1 MMILI
6 QNLVN
11 QKIKKYLQWPA
22 WLNRVFIFG
31 LSLVIVLNT
40 SPFIQAQTPNLPNN
54 VTELIRNGSRP
65 LSGQIGNLVYAPVK
79 VDGIPLFYVAVPASV
94 EDDKGEKATAP
105 LQDRVTRIQNNI
117 KEIIERGFDPN
128 TLQVYPSVLNGQTV
142 IRVSDPNNLKPQTI
156 GTITENDAQ
165 LHGQAI
171 AEMAP
176 EAANQLRQ
184 ALIRA
189 RQERQPESLQ
199 AQGWLAVKLF
209 LSLALI
215 SLILLIIQSAFTRY
229 IFSLKKAL
237 AQFLENAQDTD
248 LINAIPANHGA
259 TGPASEPYQLQ
270 KSLFLIFEIFSKKF
284 QPQFIVSPQSEEL
297 PEKKIPRIISK
308 YLYCQ
313 TREDAKLIYQRQIKI
328 IIFLRRLL
336 SFFQLLLWLRGLAFI
351 LALFPYSRELGVQI
365 AGAPMSLILIWLII
379 LVLLKMS
386 DFFIDKM
393 LQIWEEDINLRDKN
407 SNRGIL
413 RIPTISNALK
423 GICLVL
429 LISTGIIL
437 SLGIFD
443 FPIATILAGA
453 GIIGFAISF
462 GSQSL
467 IKDVISGVIN
477 LFNDSYAV
485 GDFVIIANDE
495 GLVEDLN
502 LFVTRLRSS
511 NGDLITIPNGSVG
524 IVRNQTKDWSR
535 VDYSIQISYDADIQ
549 QALGILRQV
558 AEELYHDSQWHSLIS
573 EPPDLKGVEDLSHLG
588 VRLRVWLKTKPG
600 EQWIVARE
608 LRLRLKS
615 AFEAAG
621 ISIGIPQQAFL
632 FQNSG
637 DRLSGE

>member
-1 MMILI
+1 
-6 QNLVN
+6 
-11 QKIKKYLQWPA
+11 
-22 WLNRVFIFG
+22 
-31 LSLVIVLNT
+31 
-40 SPFIQAQTPNLPNN
+40 
-54 VTELIRNGSRP
+54 
-65 LSGQIGNLVYAPVK
+65 
-79 VDGIPLFYVAVPASV
+79 
-94 EDDKGEKATAP
+94 
-105 LQDRVTRIQNNI
+105 
-117 KEIIERGFDPN
+117 
-128 TLQVYPSVLNGQTV
+128 
-142 IRVSDPNNLKPQTI
+142 
-156 GTITENDAQ
+156 
-165 LHGQAI
+165 
-171 AEMAP
+171 
-176 EAANQLRQ
+176 
-184 ALIRA
+184 
-189 RQERQPESLQ
+189 
-199 AQGWLAVKLF
+199 
-209 LSLALI
+209 
-215 SLILLIIQSAFTRY
+215 
-229 IFSLKKAL
+229 
-237 AQFLENAQDTD
+237 
-248 LINAIPANHGA
+248 
-259 TGPASEPYQLQ
+259 
-270 KSLFLIFEIFSKKF
+270 
-284 QPQFIVSPQSEEL
+284 
-297 PEKKIPRIISK
+297 
-308 YLYCQ
+308 
-313 TREDAKLIYQRQIKI
+313 
-328 IIFLRRLL
+328 
-336 SFFQLLLWLRGLAFI
+336 
-351 LALFPYSRELGVQI
+351 
-365 AGAPMSLILIWLII
+365 
-379 LVLLKMS
+379 MS

-621 ISIGIPQQAFL
+621 ISIGIPQKAFL